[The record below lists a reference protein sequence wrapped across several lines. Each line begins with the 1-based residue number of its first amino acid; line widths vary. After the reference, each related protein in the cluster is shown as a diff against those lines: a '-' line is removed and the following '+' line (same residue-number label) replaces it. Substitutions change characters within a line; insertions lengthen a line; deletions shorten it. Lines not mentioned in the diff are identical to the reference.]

1 MEAVQEVTDNNTPP
15 TKKEKNDA
23 AKYLTGRFYKVNEQ
37 GNQTFFYDAMTGN
50 KRLQKMHLYGV
61 LQARGWEWNDAM
73 EIVNR
78 AWYKPLLIQPIY
90 RPEMPPVLQ
99 QGGIYYPNIWRRPT
113 VEPVESDSDPF
124 VKHLTLMLG
133 SREKAQYLVR
143 MLAYRYQNPNLTS
156 KPHIAFYFYGE
167 QGGMGK
173 SLFADTITQV
183 FGDSAVMSCVDQSA
197 LTSMSKID
205 MFSRT
210 WCFVQEVDVKKGDTN
225 YNTIKTHTGGDYFDD
240 ARKGEHFRRHE
251 TPAQLIMLSN
261 SAPHFIE
268 PTDRRFFISKWTHD
282 FDSAEA
288 KNKYFNDYVGWLEQ
302 EGGYEA
308 IAYLLKT
315 TDISGVDVAA
325 AAPMTPEKEQIISM
339 GGDDCVADIK
349 DYLDASPDRVLFDE
363 DEFTDIL
370 SRHDAI
376 KAAKYK
382 LEAAGLSKGE
392 TRINKVRRRFWIR
405 EGHTQVSKSGVP
417 AVIVYPDRTEKPVSE
432 VLPPL
437 LENSL

>member
-15 TKKEKNDA
+15 TKKDKHEA
-23 AKYLTGRFYKVNEQ
+23 AKYLTRRFFKVSEQ
-37 GNQTFFYDAMTGN
+37 GNQLFFYDSMTGN
-50 KRLQKMHLYGV
+50 KGLLKMHLCGV
-61 LQARGWEWNDAM
+61 LHSRGWEWNDAM
-73 EIVNR
+73 EIVNH
-78 AWYKPLLIQPIY
+78 AWYSPILLQPIY

-99 QGGIYYPNIWRRPT
+99 QGGIYYPNIWRKPT
-113 VEPVESDSDPF
+113 VEPVKGDSAHF
-124 VKHLTLMLG
+124 VNHLTLMLG

-173 SLFADTITQV
+173 SLLADTITKV
-183 FGDSAVMSCVDQSA
+183 FGDSAVMNCVDQSA
-197 LTSMSKID
+197 LISMSSVD
-205 MFSRT
+205 MWKRT
-210 WCFVQEVDVKKGDTN
+210 WCVVQEVDVKKGDTN
-225 YNTIKTHTGGDYFDD
+225 YNKIKTHTGGDYFDD

-268 PTDRRFFISKWTHD
+268 PTDRRFFISKWSYD
-282 FDSAEA
+282 FESAEA
-288 KNKYFNDYVGWLEQ
+288 KNLYFNDYVNWLET
-302 EGGYEA
+302 GGYEA
-308 IAYLLKT
+308 IAFLLSNFDTSK
-315 TDISGVDVAA
+315 VDVAA
-325 AAPMTPEKEQIISM
+325 PAMMTPEKEQIISM
-339 GGDDCVADIK
+339 GGDDCVSDIK
-349 DYLDASPDRVLFDE
+349 DYVDSKNDQVLFDE
-363 DEFTDIL
+363 DEFKDIL
-370 SRHDAI
+370 TRHDAI

-392 TRINKVRRRFWIR
+392 TKINKVRRRFWIR
-405 EGHTQVSKSGVP
+405 EGHTKVSKSGVP